1 VATSDGSVLFFD
13 RGLRAAG
20 AAHLPL
26 EPLALESTGDGA
38 AILAGGSTGAQSG
51 MVVWLRR
58 SERRVVVEHSTAGP
72 VSVVSLDRE
81 GGEALVLTAGASA
94 RLSFLSTGQL
104 AETRSLPVCS
114 EPVAL
119 SFTREGD
126 RAYVTCRPGSVVEV
140 DPRLEMVV
148 QTALVGA
155 DSGRGCG
162 AGRGALSANG
172 TLLYVPCAASGQI
185 LYLDRV
191 TLRPWDSVFVARG
204 VGSLAIT
211 PEALAVALLPDSNR
225 LALVDLRRKHRL
237 ASVSLA
243 RNPVDVAL
251 SASGRQAFVLAGAPG
266 GEGAL
271 WKLDLH
277 GGAVLARAAIPGGG
291 RVVHVWPGRREPRM
305 RWVGLSPTPKAPQ
318 Q

>member
-1 VATSDGSVLFFD
+1 VATSDGRVLFFD

-20 AAHLPL
+20 ATHLSL
-26 EPLALESTGDGA
+26 EPQALESSGDGA
-38 AILAGGSTGAQSG
+38 AILVGGSTSAQSG
-51 MVVWLRR
+51 MVAWLRR
-58 SERRVVVEHSTAGP
+58 SDRKVVVEHSAAGP
-72 VSVVSLDRE
+72 VSVVALDRE
-81 GGEALVLTAGASA
+81 GGEALVLTAGANA

-104 AETRSLPVCS
+104 APTRSLPVCS
-114 EPVAL
+114 QPVAL
-119 SFTREGD
+119 SFTQEGD

-140 DPRLEMVV
+140 DPKLEMVV

-155 DSGRGCG
+155 DSGQACG

-204 VGSLAIT
+204 LGALAVT
-211 PEALAVALLPDSNR
+211 PEALAVALVPDSNR
-225 LALVDLRRKHRL
+225 LALVDLRRKRRL

-243 RNPVDVAL
+243 STPVDVAL
-251 SASGRQAFVLAGAPG
+251 SASGRQAFVLAGTQG

-271 WKLDLH
+271 WELDLH
-277 GGAVLARAAIPGGG
+277 GGAVLARAVIPGGG
-291 RVVHVWPGRREPRM
+291 RAVHVWPHRREPRM
-305 RWVGLSPTPKAPQ
+305 HWVGLSPALEAPQ